1 MSGVNLPPIRLA
13 MHMTAA
19 TTETRSMAKESIAGV
34 MVTTSREAISKMSS
48 TGMAKCTG
56 LMVAAIEGF
65 GSRECRKVLEC

>member
-1 MSGVNLPPIRLA
+1 

-34 MVTTSREAISKMSS
+34 MATTSRAAISKMSS
-48 TGMAKCTG
+48 TDMVKCTG
-56 LMVAAIEGF
+56 LMVAAKEAC